1 MTKVILKIFWFFFL
15 VIISF
20 ESSAE
25 VKEKPESIFL
35 EANSLYA
42 AGKYEQ
48 ALNNYLKIAE
58 TGLKDENL
66 FYNIGNSYFRL
77 GRTGLAILYYEKSI
91 ILNPRDQDVAANLQY
106 AKKIIVD
113 KIDERGSG
121 RLLKT
126 LFLHDVLSLRELVF
140 LFLSL
145 YLFFWALLIIRIKYK
160 NVWIGRTA
168 LSCFLLLLF
177 CAASL
182 GSIYWS
188 KNIYERAV
196 ITDKEAN
203 VRSGNDVNSV
213 TLFKLHEGSEVF
225 VLDKNGSW
233 AKIELDDGKKGWIQ
247 KSSIKNISDNL

>member
-1 MTKVILKIFWFFFL
+1 MTKVILKMLCFFFL
-15 VIISF
+15 VIMSF
-20 ESSAE
+20 ECSAE
-25 VKEKPESIFL
+25 VKERQESIFL
-35 EANSLYA
+35 EANNLYA

-48 ALNNYLKIAE
+48 ALNNYMKIAE

-126 LFLHDVLSLRELVF
+126 LFLHDVLSLRELVS

-145 YLFFWALLIIRIKYK
+145 YLFFWVLLIIRIKYK
-160 NVWIGRTA
+160 NVWTGRTA

-188 KNIYERAV
+188 NNIYERAV
-196 ITDKEAN
+196 ITDKEAD

-213 TLFKLHEGSEVF
+213 TLFRLHEGSEAF

-233 AKIELDDGKKGWIQ
+233 VKIELEDGKKGWIQ